1 MPRAGGRAKFRR
13 ALIRQAF
20 QDLNRL
26 RQIGVIAARH
36 GFADLLE
43 RAGLWRQVGSK
54 ESVEPLPESRRQS
67 VARRFRMFLNDLG
80 PTFIKLGQILSTR
93 SDLLPGE
100 YIEELSTLQDRVPP
114 IPLAEVLSQIRQS
127 LGKNP
132 EELFAS
138 IDPEPLAAASI
149 AQVHRAQT
157 LSGEQVVI
165 KVQRPNIDEQIRA
178 DLSVLHYLAR
188 LLEASV
194 EETGIYTPTGIV
206 EEFDKAIHEELDF
219 MNEAANIRAFYRNHR
234 ERPFLRIPK
243 VFDELTSRT
252 VLTMEFIEGVKISQ
266 VDLSKHDRSALAKHI
281 VEGSFRQVFQDGL
294 FHADPH
300 PGNLLVLEGDVIALI
315 DFGLAGRVTKQ
326 MQETLVMLVMAVAL
340 KDADSVARILYRLGA
355 PDTRSNLL
363 GFKQDIEGILTQHM
377 PSSMTLG
384 SIDTRTLLR
393 DLFDLAVKYRIRIPK
408 EYAILS
414 RASVAVEGVLRNL
427 YPDLKI
433 SEFALPYARQLLFDR
448 YDPSQL
454 QGGLMRTLLRVQTF
468 AGDLPVQLSQ
478 ILLDL
483 ESGKFSVNVRAEQ
496 LNQLNASLR
505 SVAAIC
511 FGGLCAC
518 GFIVGVFIS
527 FAQKQWMFRGVP
539 VLGVI
544 GIAAAA
550 ALFGATSTWY
560 LFGSRFRKL
569 RVSQLLKKR
578 RS

>member
-1 MPRAGGRAKFRR
+1 MPAAGGRAKFRLG
-13 ALIRQAF
+13 LIRQAF
-20 QDLNRL
+20 QDLNRV

-43 RAGLWRQVGSK
+43 RAGILRQVGSK
-54 ESVEPLPESRRQS
+54 ESVEPLPDSRRQS
-67 VARRFRMFLNDLG
+67 TARRFRMLLNDLG

-93 SDLLPGE
+93 ADLLPAE

-114 IPLAEVLSQIRQS
+114 IPLAEVEAQIRDS
-127 LGKNP
+127 LGKDP
-132 EELFAS
+132 QELFAS

-149 AQVHRAQT
+149 AQVHRAVT
-157 LSGEQVVI
+157 LNGERVVI
-165 KVQRPNIDEQIRA
+165 KVQRPKIDEQIRA
-178 DLSVLHYLAR
+178 DLSVLHYFAR
-188 LLEASV
+188 LMEAVV
-194 EETGIYTPTGIV
+194 EETGIYSPTGIV

-219 MNEAANIRAFYRNHR
+219 LNEASNVRAFYRNHR
-234 ERPFLRIPK
+234 DRPYLRIPK
-243 VFDELTSRT
+243 VYDELTSRT
-252 VLTMEFIEGVKISQ
+252 VLTLELIDGVKISQ
-266 VDLSKHDRSALAKHI
+266 ADLSKHDRAALARHI

-294 FHADPH
+294 FHGDPH
-300 PGNLLVLEGDVIALI
+300 PGNLLVLEGDVVGLL

-326 MQETLVMLVMAVAL
+326 MQETLVILVMAIAL

-355 PDTRSNLL
+355 PDSRANLI
-363 GFKQDIEGILTQHM
+363 GFKKDIEGILTQYI
-377 PSSMTLG
+377 PASVTLG

-393 DLFDLAVKYRIRIPK
+393 DLLDLAVRYRIRIPK
-408 EYAILS
+408 EYALLS
-414 RASVAVEGVLRNL
+414 RASVAVEGVLRSL

-483 ESGKFSVNVRAEQ
+483 ETGKFSVSIRTEQ
-496 LNQLNASLR
+496 LERLNANLR
-505 SVAAIC
+505 AVAVIT

-527 FAQKQWMFRGVP
+527 FAQKQWLVRGLP

-550 ALFGATSTWY
+550 ALFGATVTWY
-560 LFGSRFRKL
+560 LFGQRVRKL
-569 RVSQLLKKR
+569 RLSRWLKAR
-578 RS
+578 R

>member
-1 MPRAGGRAKFRR
+1 M
-13 ALIRQAF
+13 L
-20 QDLNRL
+20 
-26 RQIGVIAARH
+26 
-36 GFADLLE
+36 
-43 RAGLWRQVGSK
+43 
-54 ESVEPLPESRRQS
+54 
-67 VARRFRMFLNDLG
+67 LNDLG

-93 SDLLPGE
+93 SDLLPAE

-114 IPLAEVLSQIRQS
+114 IPLADVHAQIRES
-127 LGKNP
+127 FGKDPNQ
-132 EELFAS
+132 LFAS

-149 AQVHRAQT
+149 AQVHRAVT
-157 LSGEQVVI
+157 LGGEQVVI
-165 KVQRPNIDEQIRA
+165 KVQRPKIEEQIRA

-188 LLEASV
+188 LLEAVV
-194 EETGIYTPTGIV
+194 EETGIYTPSGIV

-219 MNEAANIRAFYRNHR
+219 MNEAANIRAFYRNHC
-234 ERPFLRIPK
+234 ERSFLRIPK
-243 VFDELTSRT
+243 VYDELSSRT

-266 VDLSKHDRSALAKHI
+266 ADLNKHDRATLARHI

-294 FHADPH
+294 FHGDPH
-300 PGNLLVLEGDVIALI
+300 PGNLLVLEGDVIALL
-315 DFGLAGRVTKQ
+315 DFGLAGRITKQ
-326 MQETLVMLVMAVAL
+326 MQETLVILVMAIGL

-355 PDTRSNLL
+355 PDARSNLL
-363 GFKQDIEGILTQHM
+363 GFKRDIEGLLTQHM
-377 PSSMTLG
+377 PTSVTLG

-393 DLFDLAVKYRIRIPK
+393 DLFDLSVKYRIRIPK
-408 EYAILS
+408 EYALLS
-414 RASVAVEGVLRNL
+414 RASVAVEGVLRSL

-433 SEFALPYARQLLFDR
+433 SEFALPYARQLLLER

-483 ESGKFSVNVRAEQ
+483 ESGKFSVNIRAEQ
-496 LNQLNASLR
+496 LDRLNSSLR
-505 SVAAIC
+505 SVAVIS

-527 FAQKQWMFRGVP
+527 FAQKQWLFRGVP

-550 ALFGATSTWY
+550 ALFGATTTWY
-560 LFGSRFRKL
+560 LFGPRFRKL
-569 RVSQLLKKR
+569 RLSRLLRKR
-578 RS
+578 R

>member
-1 MPRAGGRAKFRR
+1 LRPG
-13 ALIRQAF
+13 LIRHAF

-36 GFADLLE
+36 GFADMLE
-43 RAGLWRQVGSK
+43 RSGLWRQVGSK

-67 VARRFRMFLNDLG
+67 VARRFRMLLNDLG

-93 SDLLPGE
+93 SDLLPAE

-114 IPLAEVLSQIRQS
+114 IPLADVHAQIRES
-127 LGKNP
+127 FGKDPNQ
-132 EELFAS
+132 LFAS

-149 AQVHRAQT
+149 AQVHRAVT
-157 LSGEQVVI
+157 LGGEQVVI
-165 KVQRPNIDEQIRA
+165 KVQRPKIEEQIRA

-188 LLEASV
+188 LLEAVV
-194 EETGIYTPTGIV
+194 EETGIYTPSGIV

-219 MNEAANIRAFYRNHR
+219 MNEAANIRAFHRNHR
-234 ERPFLRIPK
+234 DRSFLRIPK
-243 VFDELTSRT
+243 VYDELSSRT

-266 VDLSKHDRSALAKHI
+266 ADLNKHDRAALARHI
-281 VEGSFRQVFQDGL
+281 VEGSFQQVFQDGL
-294 FHADPH
+294 FHGDPH
-300 PGNLLVLEGDVIALI
+300 PGNLLVLEGDVIALL
-315 DFGLAGRVTKQ
+315 DFGLAGRITKQ
-326 MQETLVMLVMAVAL
+326 MQETLVILVMAIAL

-355 PDTRSNLL
+355 PDARSNLL
-363 GFKQDIEGILTQHM
+363 GFKRDIEGLLTQHM
-377 PSSMTLG
+377 PTSVTLG

-393 DLFDLAVKYRIRIPK
+393 DLFDLSVKYRIRIPK
-408 EYAILS
+408 EYALLS
-414 RASVAVEGVLRNL
+414 RASVAVEGVLRSL

-433 SEFALPYARQLLFDR
+433 SEFALPYARQLLLDR

-483 ESGKFSVNVRAEQ
+483 ESGKFSVNIRAEQ
-496 LNQLNASLR
+496 LDRLNASLR
-505 SVAAIC
+505 SVAVIS

-527 FAQKQWMFRGVP
+527 FAQKQWLFRGVP

-550 ALFGATSTWY
+550 ALFGATTTWY
-560 LFGSRFRKL
+560 LFGPRFRKL
-569 RVSQLLKKR
+569 RLSRLLKKR
-578 RS
+578 L